1 MYQQSAQV
9 VQILPSHM
17 AQVVERV
24 RAFVI
29 AIAIVLLFAICCR
42 YCLLRYLL
50 SLTVAN

>member
-24 RAFVI
+24 RVFF
-29 AIAIVLLFAICCR
+29 AIALVLLSIAALVFCVICC
-42 YCLLRYLL
+42 L
-50 SLTVAN
+50 